1 MVLHRNGLERI
12 AMHGKEPN
20 RKAQRAR
27 IVSIRVPVSFR
38 PMQRLAMTR
47 TGKHDIAVNRRVTHG
62 FEKMRM
68 APSRSAMQCP
78 INPEIPMT
86 TSELVLQT
94 LSGHHEQSVGQLHK
108 KLAGQPGISNSKS
121 VSNAL
126 MRLKKDGR
134 VTNTFD
140 ADRAIWLWRVVKEGE
155 VAPQSECQADHAE
168 HDLEMASDVAEVEQQ
183 AIPAPQ
189 PATVEVKAEHKPLT
203 ARQLLDAFEESGE
216 SFQGDLCDFRLFS
229 AGAEFAEKHHG
240 IGQ

>member
-1 MVLHRNGLERI
+1 
-12 AMHGKEPN
+12 
-20 RKAQRAR
+20 
-27 IVSIRVPVSFR
+27 
-38 PMQRLAMTR
+38 
-47 TGKHDIAVNRRVTHG
+47 
-62 FEKMRM
+62 
-68 APSRSAMQCP
+68 
-78 INPEIPMT
+78 MT

-94 LSGHHEQSVGQLHK
+94 LSGHHEQSVGQLYK
-108 KLAGQPGISNSKS
+108 KLAGQPGINNSKS

-155 VAPQSECQADHAE
+155 VAPQMECQADHSE
-168 HDLEMASDVAEVEQQ
+168 HDLEMASDVAEVGYLEDIHGPIATIQQ
-183 AIPAPQ
+183 NLTAAETTTPEP
-189 PATVEVKAEHKPLT
+189 TVSVDVKVEHKPLT

>member
-1 MVLHRNGLERI
+1 
-12 AMHGKEPN
+12 
-20 RKAQRAR
+20 
-27 IVSIRVPVSFR
+27 
-38 PMQRLAMTR
+38 
-47 TGKHDIAVNRRVTHG
+47 
-62 FEKMRM
+62 
-68 APSRSAMQCP
+68 
-78 INPEIPMT
+78 MT

-94 LSGHHEQSVGQLHK
+94 LAGHHEQSVGQLYK
-108 KLAGQPGISNSKS
+108 KLAGQPGINNSKS

-134 VTNTFD
+134 VTNAFD

-155 VAPQSECQADHAE
+155 VAPQPECPPDHSE
-168 HDLEMASDVAEVEQQ
+168 HDLEMASDLAEMEQQ
-183 AIPAPQ
+183 VITAPEPVAIQ
-189 PATVEVKAEHKPLT
+189 VEAARKPLT